1 MRLIGTYSNAGLQA
15 TADAA
20 LAFYERRSD
29 LHTSGLSFGDDPNN
43 PRKVST
49 DISLVWVDRS
59 DAEAFGISDLLMRAV
74 SAGLNQYLK
83 ERELL
88 SQVTPE
94 GALFVVPLFNL
105 QRYAPGEGFKAWHAD
120 WSTADDITQPIRRVW
135 PGSFLNDVDNGGTEF
150 HWQDHHVEA
159 RRGTLAIFRPA
170 SAMCTADGS
179 AKSRPKPLPQAG
191 SMPAPWRALL
201 STSSRPSHAV
211 TQHFV
216 TLVNSSVDPCFR

>member
-1 MRLIGTYSNAGLQA
+1 MDPKEKGKSATSDWFSFAKQHASGLVK
-15 TADAA
+15 DAKHLA
-20 LAFYERRSD
+20 KGIVANDTLAFYERRSD

-83 ERELL
+83 ERELF

-94 GALFVVPLFNL
+94 GSLFVVPLFNL

-120 WSTADDITQPIRRVW
+120 WSTADDIT
-135 PGSFLNDVDNGGTEF
+135 
-150 HWQDHHVEA
+150 
-159 RRGTLAIFRPA
+159 
-170 SAMCTADGS
+170 
-179 AKSRPKPLPQAG
+179 
-191 SMPAPWRALL
+191 
-201 STSSRPSHAV
+201 
-211 TQHFV
+211 
-216 TLVNSSVDPCFR
+216 

>member
-20 LAFYERRSD
+20 LAFYERRPD

-59 DAEAFGISDLLMRAV
+59 DPEAFGISDLLMRAV

-83 ERELL
+83 ERELF

-94 GALFVVPLFNL
+94 GSLFVVPLFNL
-105 QRYAPGEGFKAWHAD
+105 QSYAPGEGFKAWHAD
-120 WSTADDITQPIRRVW
+120 WSTADDITQPIRRSW
-135 PGSFLNDVDNGGTEF
+135 LGSFISMTSTTA
-150 HWQDHHVEA
+150 A
-159 RRGTLAIFRPA
+159 RSSIGRITTLRLAA
-170 SAMCTADGS
+170 
-179 AKSRPKPLPQAG
+179 
-191 SMPAPWRALL
+191 APWR
-201 STSSRPSHAV
+201 
-211 TQHFV
+211 F
-216 TLVNSSVDPCFR
+216 FRLA

>member
-83 ERELL
+83 ERELF

-94 GALFVVPLFNL
+94 GSLFVVPLFNL

-120 WSTADDITQPIRRVW
+120 WSTADDITQPIRRVLAW
-135 PGSFLNDVDNGGTEF
+135 ILYLNDVDDGGTEF
-150 HWQDHHVEA
+150 HWQEHHVELVA
-159 RRGTLAIFRPA
+159 HPGDFSGRPQPCA
-170 SAMCTADGS
+170 PRTGQPRTGQSHCHRLDQCRHLGGLVEHL
-179 AKSRPKPLPQAG
+179 KQA
-191 SMPAPWRALL
+191 
-201 STSSRPSHAV
+201 
-211 TQHFV
+211 
-216 TLVNSSVDPCFR
+216 

>member
-20 LAFYERRSD
+20 LAFYERRPD

-59 DAEAFGISDLLMRAV
+59 DPEAFGISDLLMRAV

-83 ERELL
+83 ERELF

-94 GALFVVPLFNL
+94 GSLFVVPLFNL
-105 QRYAPGEGFKAWHAD
+105 QSYAPGEGFKAWHAD
-120 WSTADDITQPIRRVW
+120 WSTADDITQPIRRVLAW
-135 PGSFLNDVDNGGTEF
+135 ILYLNDVDNGGTEF

-159 RRGTLAIFRPA
+159 RRGTLAIFPA
-170 SAMCTADGS
+170 GLSHVHRGRVSQEQTKTIATGWINAGTLEGFVEHL
-179 AKSRPKPLPQAG
+179 KQA
-191 SMPAPWRALL
+191 
-201 STSSRPSHAV
+201 
-211 TQHFV
+211 
-216 TLVNSSVDPCFR
+216 